1 MEAHIEELQAAKSLA
16 DTSGKCFSMRGLR
29 KLIVGFSA
37 RGQQSASQGI
47 SLVPVGGR
55 DSPQP
60 SQRVWCVACPS
71 PSDQRLLTLDSGL
84 LRSSSAPTTCISS
97 SISLASGSPSRPA
110 PRLPFPPY
118 SMSSISGAY
127 GFHPIRP
134 RTPTSHLSS
143 HAPDRASPRHLRR
156 LTRYCKP
163 CKHVCSTASIA
174 TPSTRTL
181 RAATTLQEPGR
192 WRLGPACTV

>member
-1 MEAHIEELQAAKSLA
+1 MEAHIEELQAAKSSA
-16 DTSGKCFSMRGLR
+16 DTSGKCFSMRRLR
-29 KLIVGFSA
+29 KLIVGFLA

-84 LRSSSAPTTCISS
+84 LRSLSAPTTCISS
-97 SISLASGSPSRPA
+97 SISLASGSPSKPAHRP
-110 PRLPFPPY
+110 PFPPY
-118 SMSSISGAY
+118 SMSSTSGAH
-127 GFHPIRP
+127 GSQPIRP

-143 HAPDRASPRHLRR
+143 RAPDRASPRHLRR
-156 LTRYCKP
+156 PTPSCKP
-163 CKHVCSTASIA
+163 CKPASSTVNTA
-174 TPSTRTL
+174 TPSTRTS
-181 RAATTLQEPGR
+181 RGVTTSQEPGR
-192 WRLGPACTV
+192 WRSGPACTV